1 MSEAGRK
8 LISWVVGIVGV
19 IAIIVY
25 FRPPD
30 FAGVLQSIGV
40 YGVIAW
46 CVLTL
51 LARLCLLRTS
61 VEPVRLF
68 GYELTVSDAFWIGWV
83 RTFANQILPLSGVVA
98 YAKALRLRTGIS
110 WSELAA
116 MATPQF
122 VLAAAA
128 LGVIGVVAVAINADA
143 LSAKAYWIGSA
154 YLAIVVIALLIT
166 RGAAPFIDRLPA
178 ALSNRARD
186 VTGALRKLASKPGL
200 VSRLVAYHALVI
212 LLRGA
217 RLWVLFSAAG
227 ITLEWQQLLLVLI
240 VAESSFLFQL
250 TPGGLG
256 VREAA
261 VLGGAALAGIAP
273 EIAAGV
279 ALIDR
284 LFMIAITVFFAVPA
298 MMILAPSQQID
309 N

>member
-1 MSEAGRK
+1 MRRN
-8 LISWVVGIVGV
+8 LLSWAIGV
-19 IAIIVY
+19 IAVIGIVLY

-30 FAGVLQSIGV
+30 FAGVLASVGV
-40 YGVIAW
+40 GGVAAW
-46 CVLTL
+46 CGLTL
-51 LARLCLLRTS
+51 LARLCLVRTS

-68 GYELTVSDAFWIGWV
+68 GYDLGMADAFWIGWL
-83 RTFANQILPLSGVVA
+83 RTFANQVLPLSGIAA
-98 YAKALRLRTGIS
+98 YAKALRLKTGIS

-128 LGVIGVVAVAINADA
+128 LGAIGLVAVLVNADT
-143 LSAKAYWIGSA
+143 LGDHAYWVGAA
-154 YLAIVVIALLIT
+154 YLAILLMAILVT

-178 ALSNRARD
+178 AVSDRARN
-186 VTGALRKLASKPGL
+186 VSGALRKLAAEPGL
-200 VSRLVAYHALVI
+200 VGRLVAYHALVI

-217 RLWVLFSAAG
+217 RLWILFAAAG
-227 ITLEWQQLLLVLI
+227 VALEWQQLLIVLI
-240 VAESSFLFQL
+240 VAESSFLVQL

-256 VREAA
+256 LREAA
-261 VLGGAALAGIAP
+261 VLGGAALVGISP
-273 EIAAGV
+273 DVSAGV

-298 MMILAPSQQID
+298 TMILAKPQQID